1 MPPPPPP
8 TTVVQPP
15 IWVIFPSGRGR
26 VRGRQ
31 VGWFVSVHP
40 LGPPSV
46 ARKPIFTRS
55 PPCRHAWRRSAL
67 RDEFRD
73 NTVFDVQ
80 IGDNR
85 QLLSRVS
92 GSPFCFALSESN
104 QAISFL
110 TTLSCCGHR
119 ISLHYR
125 PPVSSSNRKN
135 MLKNDNSIRHP
146 PSSNALNVKGRR

>member
-1 MPPPPPP
+1 MPPPP

-26 VRGRQ
+26 AARLVCLCASTRASAGR
-31 VGWFVSVHP
+31 
-40 LGPPSV
+40 PPSV

-110 TTLSCCGHR
+110 TTLSCCRRR

-125 PPVSSSNRKN
+125 APVSSSNRKN
-135 MLKNDNSIRHP
+135 MLKNDDSIRHP
-146 PSSNALNVKGRR
+146 PSLSTL